1 MWNCSQHL
9 LDPFQ
14 VDKLPQRSIF
24 RGLFFPHLG
33 TNYPRGH
40 FSEVIFPRSFFSR
53 GQVFCKKRVDP
64 LVNSIHDIQA
74 TDGTRTRIWRR
85 HKPLHGHFC
94 HSRSIPGAT

>member
-1 MWNCSQHL
+1 MWNCFQHL
-9 LDPFQ
+9 LDPF
-14 VDKLPQRSIF
+14 RW
-24 RGLFFPHLG
+24 
-33 TNYPRGH
+33 TNHPRGH
-40 FSEVIFPRSFFSR
+40 FLEVCFFHTWGQTTPEVFFPRSFFSR

-64 LVNSIHDIQA
+64 PVNSNHDIQA

>member
-1 MWNCSQHL
+1 MWNCFQHL

-14 VDKLPQRSIF
+14 VDKLPQRSFF
-24 RGLFFPHLG
+24 R
-33 TNYPRGH
+33 
-40 FSEVIFPRSFFSR
+40 R